1 MDAGV
6 SAADTYLSA
15 GAIAHA
21 EERRRAAPRPLTWYE
36 GGGTRGDRL
45 SARTRGSPLIP
56 TARGAIIRE
65 VAEKGSGREY
75 PQRALGGNKS
85 AAGAC
90 PGGVEREVIARDETP
105 ASGGWMPAIGLP
117 EGIPAPSP
125 PPPPQREG
133 KRWLLRGKAL
143 AFAWESVGIA

>member
-1 MDAGV
+1 M

-65 VAEKGSGREY
+65 
-75 PQRALGGNKS
+75 
-85 AAGAC
+85 AAGK
-90 PGGVEREVIARDETP
+90 G
-105 ASGGWMPAIGLP
+105 IGA
-117 EGIPAPSP
+117 GIPAAGIGREQKRSGRMPRRG
-125 PPPPQREG
+125 REG
-133 KRWLLRGKAL
+133 GYCEGRDARERWVDARDRFTGGYSRPEPSAAPAAGGKA
-143 AFAWESVGIA
+143 